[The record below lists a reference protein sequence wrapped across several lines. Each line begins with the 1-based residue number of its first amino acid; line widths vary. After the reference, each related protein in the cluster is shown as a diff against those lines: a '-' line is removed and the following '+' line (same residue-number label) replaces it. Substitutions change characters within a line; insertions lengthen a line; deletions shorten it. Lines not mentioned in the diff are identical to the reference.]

1 MKQVKEN
8 KSREY
13 REDRINSRKRGIEK
27 GITQEEVVKFITVNV
42 QELEERER
50 RKALTEYLQTHL

>member
-1 MKQVKEN
+1 MKQGKEN

-13 REDRINSRKRGIEK
+13 REDRINSSKRGIEK